1 MQQQDSTP
9 AFSHGRVIM
18 LAAALVSTGVAA
30 QDEAL
35 SYNGHVELG
44 GEYNSNLNISELE
57 RSTGRSD
64 VGILAEAAMSASW
77 QPSARWNVEGGYSFS
92 AGRYDEVD
100 TLDLDMHMLHADASH
115 DFDLLTVGGNY
126 YIADASLGGDGFLK
140 LDQYSLYSGA
150 LIGERWYLRGS
161 LNAVDKTFDTL
172 PERDADADGFSLDA
186 FMFFNGGMTSLS
198 VGYDQASEDTRA
210 DRFDHDG
217 NTLRTRFTHRLTL
230 LDRDARIRL
239 GYRREGRDYDNLT
252 PSIGVDRDDTRSIA
266 DAEMTLGW
274 QRHFDLM
281 GTIERGHYDSN
292 LPSADYDETR
302 ITLSA
307 RLSF

>member
-9 AFSHGRVIM
+9 PLSCGRAIM
-18 LAAALVSTGVAA
+18 LAMALASPGVAA
-30 QDEAL
+30 QDDPL
-35 SYNGHVELG
+35 TYSGHIELG

-57 RSTGRSD
+57 RSTGKSD
-64 VGILAEAAMSASW
+64 VGLLADAGISAVW
-77 QPSARWNVEGGYSFS
+77 HPTERWNVEGGYSFIGS
-92 AGRYDEVD
+92 RYDEVD
-100 TLDLDMHMLHADASH
+100 TMDMDLHMLHADASY
-115 DFDLLTVGGNY
+115 DFNLLTVGGNY
-126 YIADASLGGDGFLK
+126 YTADASLDGAGFLR

-172 PERDADADGFSLDA
+172 LERDADTDGFSLDA

-198 VGYDQASEDTRA
+198 FGYDHENEDARA
-210 DRFDHDG
+210 DRFDYDG
-217 NTLRTRFTHRLTL
+217 ETLSTRFSHRLTL
-230 LDRDARIRL
+230 LDRDARIRM
-239 GYRREGRDYDNLT
+239 GYRREERDYDSIT
-252 PSIGVDRDDTRSIA
+252 PSIGVRRDDTRSVA
-266 DAEMTLGW
+266 DAEMTLSW
-274 QRHFDLM
+274 QRHFDLV

-307 RLSF
+307 RLAF